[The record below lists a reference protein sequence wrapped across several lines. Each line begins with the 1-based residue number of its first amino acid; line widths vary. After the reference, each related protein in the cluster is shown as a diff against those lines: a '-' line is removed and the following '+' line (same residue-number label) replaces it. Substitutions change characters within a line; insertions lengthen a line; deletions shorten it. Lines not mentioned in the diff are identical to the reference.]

1 MKKFLLLCGVAAI
14 SVASVANYVKAGAIT
29 EDFNVKIKLINY
41 DTGLAKAQ
49 DLNFGTVLF
58 PNSSFGTSLTLST
71 DGTVSGDF
79 NHFGNQKN
87 AIVYVENSSYST
99 DASLWDIEISG
110 AKTLETADEKIC
122 GYVSNW
128 EKEKFS
134 YTGQGYTNVVGF
146 KIGAI
151 FTSPTQEEWE
161 ADWGEGGQISG
172 DTDCS
177 DTATATLIYTG
188 GVVNP

>member
-14 SVASVANYVKAGAIT
+14 SVASVAYADSASIT
-29 EDFNVKIKLINY
+29 ENFDVKIKLINK
-41 DTGLAKAQ
+41 DVVLAKAQ
-49 DLNFGTVLF
+49 DLNFGTVYF
-58 PNSSFGTSLTLST
+58 PDYNFGTSLTLST

-87 AIVYVENSSYST
+87 AILYVEDSSYST

-110 AKTLETADEKIC
+110 GERLETEDEKIC
-122 GYVSNW
+122 GYVSGW

-146 KIGAI
+146 KIGAT
-151 FTSPTQEEWE
+151 FSSPYQIDWE

-188 GVVNP
+188 GN